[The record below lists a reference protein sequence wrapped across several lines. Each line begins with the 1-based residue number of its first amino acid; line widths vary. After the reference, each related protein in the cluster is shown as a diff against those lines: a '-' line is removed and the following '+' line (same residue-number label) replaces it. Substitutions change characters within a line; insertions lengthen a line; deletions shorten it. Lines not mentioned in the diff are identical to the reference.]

1 MDKKIDRRVL
11 KTKRAIYNAFV
22 ELLSEKEINHITITD
37 ISKKA
42 DINRKT
48 FYNYYSN
55 TYEVMEEIENLTVDT
70 FIKRLD
76 TIEFTN
82 MTDFLTEIF
91 SQFTE
96 IINSDLDF
104 FSHLFKTNNRSI
116 LIVKIVEAIKEY
128 IRKRIEKEQELD
140 LQKFNIVADFYI
152 PGILSVYMNWF
163 VNNHN
168 ISIEELSHILT
179 DLILHGT
186 EKKMIRQLS
195 LIINFVSIF
204 RVKDVS
210 YTPFNNGKECRGTIH
225 FFFWKM
231 ISNHL

>member
-1 MDKKIDRRVL
+1 MDKKTDRRIL
-11 KTKRAIYNAFV
+11 KTKHAIYNAFV
-22 ELLSEKEINHITITD
+22 ELLSETEINHITITD

-48 FYNYYSN
+48 FYNYYSDI
-55 TYEVMEEIENLTVDT
+55 YEVMEEIENMTVDT

-82 MTDFLTEIF
+82 MTDFLTQVFVE
-91 SQFTE
+91 FTE

-128 IRKRIEKEQELD
+128 IRKRIEEKQVLD
-140 LQKFNIVADFYI
+140 LEKFNLVADFYI

-163 VNNHN
+163 MNNHN
-168 ISIEELSHILT
+168 ISIEKLSHILT

-186 EKKMIRQLS
+186 EKNDQAIKP
-195 LIINFVSIF
+195 
-204 RVKDVS
+204 D
-210 YTPFNNGKECRGTIH
+210 H
-225 FFFWKM
+225 
-231 ISNHL
+231 

>member
-1 MDKKIDRRVL
+1 MDKKTDRRVL

-76 TIEFTN
+76 AIEFTN

-140 LQKFNIVADFYI
+140 IQKFNIVADFYI

-163 VNNHN
+163 INNHN
-168 ISIEELSHILT
+168 IPIEELCHILT

-186 EKKMIRQLS
+186 EKNDQAIKP
-195 LIINFVSIF
+195 
-204 RVKDVS
+204 D
-210 YTPFNNGKECRGTIH
+210 H
-225 FFFWKM
+225 
-231 ISNHL
+231 

>member
-1 MDKKIDRRVL
+1 MDKKTDRRVL

-55 TYEVMEEIENLTVDT
+55 TYEVMEEIENLTADT

-76 TIEFTN
+76 AIEFTN

-116 LIVKIVEAIKEY
+116 LIVKIVEAIKQY
-128 IRKRIEKEQELD
+128 IRKRIEKEQEFD
-140 LQKFNIVADFYI
+140 IQKFNIVADFYI

-163 VNNHN
+163 INNHN
-168 ISIEELSHILT
+168 IPIEELSHILT

-186 EKKMIRQLS
+186 EKK
-195 LIINFVSIF
+195 
-204 RVKDVS
+204 
-210 YTPFNNGKECRGTIH
+210 
-225 FFFWKM
+225 
-231 ISNHL
+231 

>member
-1 MDKKIDRRVL
+1 MDKKTDRRIL
-11 KTKRAIYNAFV
+11 KTKHAIYNAFV
-22 ELLSEKEINHITITD
+22 ELLSETEINHITITD

-48 FYNYYSN
+48 FYNYYSDI
-55 TYEVMEEIENLTVDT
+55 YEVMEEIENMTVDT

-82 MTDFLTEIF
+82 MTDFLTQVFVE
-91 SQFTE
+91 FTE

-104 FSHLFKTNNRSI
+104 FSHLFKTNNRFI

-128 IRKRIEKEQELD
+128 IRKRIEEKQVLD
-140 LQKFNIVADFYI
+140 LEKFNLVADFYI

-163 VNNHN
+163 MNNHN
-168 ISIEELSHILT
+168 ISIEKLSHILT

-186 EKKMIRQLS
+186 EKNDQAIKP
-195 LIINFVSIF
+195 
-204 RVKDVS
+204 D
-210 YTPFNNGKECRGTIH
+210 H
-225 FFFWKM
+225 
-231 ISNHL
+231 

>member
-1 MDKKIDRRVL
+1 MDKKTDRRVL

-55 TYEVMEEIENLTVDT
+55 IYEVMEEIENLTVDT

-76 TIEFTN
+76 AIEFTN

-140 LQKFNIVADFYI
+140 IQKFNIVADFYI

-163 VNNHN
+163 INNHN
-168 ISIEELSHILT
+168 IPIEELSHILT
-179 DLILHGT
+179 DLILRGT
-186 EKKMIRQLS
+186 EKNDQAIKP
-195 LIINFVSIF
+195 
-204 RVKDVS
+204 D
-210 YTPFNNGKECRGTIH
+210 H
-225 FFFWKM
+225 
-231 ISNHL
+231 

>member
-1 MDKKIDRRVL
+1 MDKKMDRRVL

-140 LQKFNIVADFYI
+140 IQKFNIVADFYI

-163 VNNHN
+163 INNHN
-168 ISIEELSHILT
+168 IPIEELSHILT

-186 EKKMIRQLS
+186 EKKDQAI
-195 LIINFVSIF
+195 
-204 RVKDVS
+204 KPD
-210 YTPFNNGKECRGTIH
+210 H
-225 FFFWKM
+225 
-231 ISNHL
+231 

>member
-1 MDKKIDRRVL
+1 MDKKTDRRVL

-55 TYEVMEEIENLTVDT
+55 TYEVMEEIENLTIDT

-76 TIEFTN
+76 AIEFTN

-140 LQKFNIVADFYI
+140 IQKFNIVADFYI

-163 VNNHN
+163 INNHN
-168 ISIEELSHILT
+168 IPIEELSHILT

-186 EKKMIRQLS
+186 EKNDQAIKP
-195 LIINFVSIF
+195 
-204 RVKDVS
+204 D
-210 YTPFNNGKECRGTIH
+210 H
-225 FFFWKM
+225 
-231 ISNHL
+231 

>member
-1 MDKKIDRRVL
+1 MDKKMDRRIL

-48 FYNYYSN
+48 FYNYYSDI
-55 TYEVMEEIENLTVDT
+55 YEVMEEIENMMVDT

-82 MTDFLTEIF
+82 MTDFLTETF
-91 SQFTE
+91 VQFTE

-128 IRKRIEKEQELD
+128 IQKRIEEKQELD
-140 LQKFNIVADFYI
+140 LQKFNLVADFYI

-163 VNNHN
+163 MNNR
-168 ISIEELSHILT
+168 
-179 DLILHGT
+179 
-186 EKKMIRQLS
+186 KRQIKWCS
-195 LIINFVSIF
+195 
-204 RVKDVS
+204 
-210 YTPFNNGKECRGTIH
+210 
-225 FFFWKM
+225 
-231 ISNHL
+231 

>member
-1 MDKKIDRRVL
+1 MDKKTDRRIL
-11 KTKRAIYNAFV
+11 KTKHAIYNAFV
-22 ELLSEKEINHITITD
+22 ELLSETEINHITITD

-48 FYNYYSN
+48 FYNYYSDI
-55 TYEVMEEIENLTVDT
+55 YEVMEEIENMTVDT

-82 MTDFLTEIF
+82 MTDFLTQVFVE
-91 SQFTE
+91 FTE

-128 IRKRIEKEQELD
+128 IRKRIEEKQVLD
-140 LQKFNIVADFYI
+140 LEKFNLVADFYI

-163 VNNHN
+163 MNNHN
-168 ISIEELSHILT
+168 ISIEKLSHIL
-179 DLILHGT
+179 
-186 EKKMIRQLS
+186 
-195 LIINFVSIF
+195 
-204 RVKDVS
+204 
-210 YTPFNNGKECRGTIH
+210 
-225 FFFWKM
+225 
-231 ISNHL
+231 

>member
-1 MDKKIDRRVL
+1 MDKKMDRRVL

-82 MTDFLTEIF
+82 MTDFLTEVF

-96 IINSDLDF
+96 IINSDLVF

-128 IRKRIEKEQELD
+128 IRKRIEKKQELD
-140 LQKFNIVADFYI
+140 IQKFNIVADFYI

-163 VNNHN
+163 MNNHN

-186 EKKMIRQLS
+186 EKNDQAIKP
-195 LIINFVSIF
+195 
-204 RVKDVS
+204 D
-210 YTPFNNGKECRGTIH
+210 H
-225 FFFWKM
+225 
-231 ISNHL
+231 

>member
-1 MDKKIDRRVL
+1 MDKKMDRRVL

-76 TIEFTN
+76 AIEFTN

-140 LQKFNIVADFYI
+140 IQKFNIVADFYI

-163 VNNHN
+163 INNHN
-168 ISIEELSHILT
+168 IPIKELSHILT

-186 EKKMIRQLS
+186 EKNDQAIKP
-195 LIINFVSIF
+195 
-204 RVKDVS
+204 D
-210 YTPFNNGKECRGTIH
+210 H
-225 FFFWKM
+225 
-231 ISNHL
+231 

>member
-1 MDKKIDRRVL
+1 MDKKTDRRVL

-76 TIEFTN
+76 AIEFTN

-140 LQKFNIVADFYI
+140 IQKFNIVADFYI

-163 VNNHN
+163 INNHN
-168 ISIEELSHILT
+168 IPIEELSHILT

-186 EKKMIRQLS
+186 EKNDQAIKP
-195 LIINFVSIF
+195 
-204 RVKDVS
+204 D
-210 YTPFNNGKECRGTIH
+210 H
-225 FFFWKM
+225 
-231 ISNHL
+231 

>member
-1 MDKKIDRRVL
+1 MDKKMDRRVL

-76 TIEFTN
+76 AIEFTN
-82 MTDFLTEIF
+82 MADFLTEIF

-140 LQKFNIVADFYI
+140 IQKFNIVADFYI

-163 VNNHN
+163 INNHN
-168 ISIEELSHILT
+168 IPIEELSHILT

-186 EKKMIRQLS
+186 EKNDQAIKP
-195 LIINFVSIF
+195 
-204 RVKDVS
+204 D
-210 YTPFNNGKECRGTIH
+210 H
-225 FFFWKM
+225 
-231 ISNHL
+231 

>member
-1 MDKKIDRRVL
+1 MDKKTDRRVL

-55 TYEVMEEIENLTVDT
+55 TYEVMEEIENLTADT

-76 TIEFTN
+76 AIEFTN

-116 LIVKIVEAIKEY
+116 LIVKIVE
-128 IRKRIEKEQELD
+128 KEQELD
-140 LQKFNIVADFYI
+140 IQKFNIVADFYI

-163 VNNHN
+163 INNHN
-168 ISIEELSHILT
+168 IPIEELSHILT

-186 EKKMIRQLS
+186 EKK
-195 LIINFVSIF
+195 
-204 RVKDVS
+204 
-210 YTPFNNGKECRGTIH
+210 
-225 FFFWKM
+225 
-231 ISNHL
+231 

>member
-1 MDKKIDRRVL
+1 MDKKMDRRVL

-48 FYNYYSN
+48 FYNYYSDI
-55 TYEVMEEIENLTVDT
+55 YEVMEEIENLMVDT

-82 MTDFLTEIF
+82 MTDFLTEVF

-96 IINSDLDF
+96 IINSDLVF

-140 LQKFNIVADFYI
+140 IQKFNIVADFYI

-163 VNNHN
+163 MNNHN
-168 ISIEELSHILT
+168 ISIEELFHILT

-186 EKKMIRQLS
+186 EKKWQDFL
-195 LIINFVSIF
+195 
-204 RVKDVS
+204 
-210 YTPFNNGKECRGTIH
+210 
-225 FFFWKM
+225 
-231 ISNHL
+231 

>member
-1 MDKKIDRRVL
+1 MDKKMDRRVL

-76 TIEFTN
+76 AIEFTN

-104 FSHLFKTNNRSI
+104 FSHLFKINNRSI

-140 LQKFNIVADFYI
+140 IQKFNIVADFYI

-163 VNNHN
+163 INNHN
-168 ISIEELSHILT
+168 IPIEELSHILT

-186 EKKMIRQLS
+186 ESSRRK
-195 LIINFVSIF
+195 
-204 RVKDVS
+204 
-210 YTPFNNGKECRGTIH
+210 
-225 FFFWKM
+225 
-231 ISNHL
+231 

>member
-70 FIKRLD
+70 FIKKLD

-91 SQFTE
+91 SHFTE

-116 LIVKIVEAIKEY
+116 LIVKIVEAIKYVDKVIPETSWEQ
-128 IRKRIEKEQELD
+128 KIEDVKKYNVD
-140 LQKFNIVADFYI
+140 VFVMGDDWKGKFDFLKDYCEVVYL
-152 PGILSVYMNWF
+152 PRTEGISTTQLK
-163 VNNHN
+163 
-168 ISIEELSHILT
+168 EELK
-179 DLILHGT
+179 G
-186 EKKMIRQLS
+186 
-195 LIINFVSIF
+195 
-204 RVKDVS
+204 
-210 YTPFNNGKECRGTIH
+210 
-225 FFFWKM
+225 
-231 ISNHL
+231 

>member
-1 MDKKIDRRVL
+1 MDKKMDRRVL

-76 TIEFTN
+76 AIEFTN

-140 LQKFNIVADFYI
+140 IQKFNIVADFYI

-163 VNNHN
+163 INNHN
-168 ISIEELSHILT
+168 IPIEELSHILT

-186 EKKMIRQLS
+186 EKNDQAIKP
-195 LIINFVSIF
+195 
-204 RVKDVS
+204 D
-210 YTPFNNGKECRGTIH
+210 H
-225 FFFWKM
+225 
-231 ISNHL
+231 

>member
-1 MDKKIDRRVL
+1 MVCG
-11 KTKRAIYNAFV
+11 Y
-22 ELLSEKEINHITITD
+22 SNHITITD

-55 TYEVMEEIENLTVDT
+55 TYEVMEEIENLMVDT

-163 VNNHN
+163 INNHN

-186 EKKMIRQLS
+186 EKNDQAIKP
-195 LIINFVSIF
+195 
-204 RVKDVS
+204 D
-210 YTPFNNGKECRGTIH
+210 H
-225 FFFWKM
+225 
-231 ISNHL
+231 

>member
-1 MDKKIDRRVL
+1 MDKKTNRRVL

-76 TIEFTN
+76 AIEFTN

-140 LQKFNIVADFYI
+140 IQKFNIVADFYI

-163 VNNHN
+163 INNHN
-168 ISIEELSHILT
+168 IPIEELSHILT

-186 EKKMIRQLS
+186 EKNDQAIKP
-195 LIINFVSIF
+195 
-204 RVKDVS
+204 D
-210 YTPFNNGKECRGTIH
+210 H
-225 FFFWKM
+225 
-231 ISNHL
+231 

>member
-1 MDKKIDRRVL
+1 MDKKMDRRVL

-140 LQKFNIVADFYI
+140 IQKFNIVADFYI

-163 VNNHN
+163 INNHN
-168 ISIEELSHILT
+168 IPIEELSHILT

-186 EKKMIRQLS
+186 EKNDQAIKP
-195 LIINFVSIF
+195 
-204 RVKDVS
+204 D
-210 YTPFNNGKECRGTIH
+210 H
-225 FFFWKM
+225 
-231 ISNHL
+231 

>member
-1 MDKKIDRRVL
+1 MDKKTDRRVL

-55 TYEVMEEIENLTVDT
+55 TYEVIEEIENLTVDT

-76 TIEFTN
+76 AIEFTN

-116 LIVKIVEAIKEY
+116 LIVKIVEVIKEY

-140 LQKFNIVADFYI
+140 IQKFNIVADFYI

-163 VNNHN
+163 INNHN
-168 ISIEELSHILT
+168 IPIEELSHILT

-186 EKKMIRQLS
+186 EKNDQAIKP
-195 LIINFVSIF
+195 
-204 RVKDVS
+204 D
-210 YTPFNNGKECRGTIH
+210 H
-225 FFFWKM
+225 
-231 ISNHL
+231 

>member
-1 MDKKIDRRVL
+1 MDKKTDRRVL

-76 TIEFTN
+76 AIEFTN

-104 FSHLFKTNNRSI
+104 FSHLFCKSQYKNVGFGQYKNVGFPTFLYWLFS
-116 LIVKIVEAIKEY
+116 
-128 IRKRIEKEQELD
+128 
-140 LQKFNIVADFYI
+140 
-152 PGILSVYMNWF
+152 
-163 VNNHN
+163 
-168 ISIEELSHILT
+168 
-179 DLILHGT
+179 LH
-186 EKKMIRQLS
+186 L
-195 LIINFVSIF
+195 L
-204 RVKDVS
+204 
-210 YTPFNNGKECRGTIH
+210 
-225 FFFWKM
+225 
-231 ISNHL
+231 

>member
-1 MDKKIDRRVL
+1 MDKKTDRRVL
-11 KTKRAIYNAFV
+11 KTKRAIYNAFA

-76 TIEFTN
+76 AIEFTN

-140 LQKFNIVADFYI
+140 IQKFNIVADFYI

-163 VNNHN
+163 INNHN
-168 ISIEELSHILT
+168 IPIEELSHILT

-186 EKKMIRQLS
+186 EKKRS
-195 LIINFVSIF
+195 GN
-204 RVKDVS
+204 
-210 YTPFNNGKECRGTIH
+210 
-225 FFFWKM
+225 
-231 ISNHL
+231 

>member
-1 MDKKIDRRVL
+1 MSLTWGPHYIL
-11 KTKRAIYNAFV
+11 KTKHAIYNAFV
-22 ELLSEKEINHITITD
+22 ELLSETEINHITITD

-48 FYNYYSN
+48 FYNYYSDI
-55 TYEVMEEIENLTVDT
+55 YEVMEEIENMTVDT

-82 MTDFLTEIF
+82 MTDFLTQVFVE
-91 SQFTE
+91 FTE

-128 IRKRIEKEQELD
+128 IRKRIEEKQVLD
-140 LQKFNIVADFYI
+140 LEKFNLVADFYI

-163 VNNHN
+163 MNNHN
-168 ISIEELSHILT
+168 ISIEKLSHILT

-186 EKKMIRQLS
+186 EKNDQAIKP
-195 LIINFVSIF
+195 
-204 RVKDVS
+204 D
-210 YTPFNNGKECRGTIH
+210 H
-225 FFFWKM
+225 
-231 ISNHL
+231 

>member
-11 KTKRAIYNAFV
+11 KTKYAIYNAFV
-22 ELLSEKEINHITITD
+22 ELLSEKEITHITITD

-48 FYNYYSN
+48 FYNYYSDI
-55 TYEVMEEIENLTVDT
+55 YEVMEEIENMTVDT

-76 TIEFTN
+76 TIEFTT
-82 MTDFLTEIF
+82 MTDFLTQVF
-91 SQFTE
+91 MQFTQ

-116 LIVKIVEAIKEY
+116 LIVKIVDAIKEY

-163 VNNHN
+163 INNYD
-168 ISIEELSHILT
+168 ISIEELSHLLT

-186 EKKMIRQLS
+186 EKK
-195 LIINFVSIF
+195 
-204 RVKDVS
+204 
-210 YTPFNNGKECRGTIH
+210 
-225 FFFWKM
+225 
-231 ISNHL
+231 

>member
-1 MDKKIDRRVL
+1 MDKKTDRRVL
-11 KTKRAIYNAFV
+11 QTKRAIYNAFV

-76 TIEFTN
+76 AIEFTN

-140 LQKFNIVADFYI
+140 IQKFNIVADFYI

-163 VNNHN
+163 INNHN
-168 ISIEELSHILT
+168 IPIEELSHILT

-186 EKKMIRQLS
+186 EKK
-195 LIINFVSIF
+195 
-204 RVKDVS
+204 
-210 YTPFNNGKECRGTIH
+210 
-225 FFFWKM
+225 
-231 ISNHL
+231 

>member
-1 MDKKIDRRVL
+1 MDKKMDRRVL

-48 FYNYYSN
+48 FYNYYSDI
-55 TYEVMEEIENLTVDT
+55 YEVMEEIENLMVDT

-82 MTDFLTEIF
+82 MTDFLTEVF

-96 IINSDLDF
+96 IINSDLVF

-140 LQKFNIVADFYI
+140 IQKFNIVADFYI

-163 VNNHN
+163 MNNHN
-168 ISIEELSHILT
+168 ISIEELSYILT

-186 EKKMIRQLS
+186 EKNDQAIKP
-195 LIINFVSIF
+195 
-204 RVKDVS
+204 D
-210 YTPFNNGKECRGTIH
+210 H
-225 FFFWKM
+225 
-231 ISNHL
+231 

>member
-1 MDKKIDRRVL
+1 MDKKTDRRIL
-11 KTKRAIYNAFV
+11 KTKHAIYNAFV
-22 ELLSEKEINHITITD
+22 ELLSETEINHITITD

-48 FYNYYSN
+48 FYNYYSDI
-55 TYEVMEEIENLTVDT
+55 YEVMEEIENMTVDT

-82 MTDFLTEIF
+82 MTDFLTQVFVE
-91 SQFTE
+91 FTE

-128 IRKRIEKEQELD
+128 IRKRIEEKQVLD
-140 LQKFNIVADFYI
+140 LEKFNLVADFYI
-152 PGILSVYMNWF
+152 PGILSVYINWF
-163 VNNHN
+163 MNNHN
-168 ISIEELSHILT
+168 ISIEKLSHILT

-186 EKKMIRQLS
+186 EKNDQAIKP
-195 LIINFVSIF
+195 
-204 RVKDVS
+204 D
-210 YTPFNNGKECRGTIH
+210 H
-225 FFFWKM
+225 
-231 ISNHL
+231 

>member
-55 TYEVMEEIENLTVDT
+55 TYEVMEEIENLMVDT

-163 VNNHN
+163 INNHN

-186 EKKMIRQLS
+186 EKNDQAIKPGL
-195 LIINFVSIF
+195 
-204 RVKDVS
+204 
-210 YTPFNNGKECRGTIH
+210 
-225 FFFWKM
+225 
-231 ISNHL
+231 

>member
-1 MDKKIDRRVL
+1 MDKKTDRRVL

-55 TYEVMEEIENLTVDT
+55 TYEVMEEIENLTADT

-76 TIEFTN
+76 AIEFTN

-96 IINSDLDF
+96 TINSDLDF

-140 LQKFNIVADFYI
+140 IQKFNIVADFYI

-163 VNNHN
+163 INNHN
-168 ISIEELSHILT
+168 IPIEELSHILT

-186 EKKMIRQLS
+186 EKNDQAIKP
-195 LIINFVSIF
+195 
-204 RVKDVS
+204 D
-210 YTPFNNGKECRGTIH
+210 H
-225 FFFWKM
+225 
-231 ISNHL
+231 